1 MGDVNNKTVVI
12 EESESSSPPSLS
24 SSGDSLLGLS
34 QEQKERMERNREA
47 ARQRRLLIIKER
59 TAEEESLLGSQNQ
72 SNNKNGFFND
82 NDNTDAPGLTAV
94 STISEPAA
102 KKAKRMNA
110 KESEFMTDLRNVCSQ
125 GSIVRVHGTKLID
138 TGGGFLIE
146 EQDLIEQ
153 EEAEKL
159 VTVQP
164 APLIPSDVPI
174 CEECGVEFA
183 VSFLFE
189 KFDYPVCDKC
199 K

>member
-1 MGDVNNKTVVI
+1 MGDVNNKTVVV

-59 TAEEESLLGSQNQ
+59 TADEESLLGSQNQ
-72 SNNKNGFFND
+72 SNNKNGFFDD
-82 NDNTDAPGLTAV
+82 NDNTDAPALTAV
-94 STISEPAA
+94 SVSEPAA